1 MSGTSS
7 RRTESEEA
15 VKKTDEVARTRALVA
30 VARGDEPADT
40 VLRGGQV
47 VDVFT
52 GEIRHAD
59 VAIKDG
65 LVAGVG
71 SYDSGK
77 EVVDVSGQYVAPG
90 FIEGHIHLESSM
102 LAPAEFC
109 RLALVHGTTAVV
121 ADPHE
126 IANVLGLKGVRYML
140 KATAGLPM
148 DVFFLAPSCVPSTD
162 LETSGAKVSASDIC
176 EMLGWDRVLGLA
188 EMMNYPGVVF
198 GDPAVHEKL
207 AAARDRLKDGHAPAL
222 VDRWLQ
228 AYAATRI
235 GSDHESVG
243 RDEARE
249 KLRAGLRLMVR
260 EGSAARNLAGLLPV
274 VNEFNQRRCCFVT
287 DDKHPDE
294 LLHEGHL
301 DATLRKAVAQGMH
314 PAAAIQMVTLNPAEY
329 FGLSWR
335 GAVAPG
341 WAADL
346 VVLNDL
352 GRFGVKRVLKAGRTV
367 AKDGTS
373 VTRLKPA
380 KDQGVLDTV
389 DPGKLT
395 LERFRIKARGE
406 TCRVI
411 RLVPDQIVTE
421 QRVAQPRVE
430 KGYVEADPERD
441 VLKLA
446 VLERH
451 KGSGRTGLGLV
462 SGFGLRHG
470 ALGATVCH
478 DSHNIIIVGTNDQDM
493 LVAARELKK
502 MGGGYVAAVRGK
514 VAARLPLPI
523 AGLMSDKPAEE
534 VAADMKQLLAKA
546 HVWGCRLANPF
557 ISLSFLALPVIP
569 ELKLTDFGLVD
580 VSRFKVIDLF
590 ASPSE

>member
-1 MSGTSS
+1 MKQVSQ
-7 RRTESEEA
+7 SE
-15 VKKTDEVARTRALVA
+15 RTRALVA
-30 VARGDEPADT
+30 VARGDEPADM

-59 VAIKDG
+59 VAVKDG

-71 SYDSGK
+71 SYDRAV
-77 EVVDVSGQYVAPG
+77 EVLDVAGQYVTPG
-90 FIEGHIHLESSM
+90 FIEGHIHIESSM
-102 LAPAEFC
+102 LAPPEFC
-109 RLALVHGTTAVV
+109 RLVLAHGTTTVV

-126 IANVLGLKGVRYML
+126 IANVLGSRGVKYL
-140 KATAGLPM
+140 LAATDGLPVE
-148 DVFFLAPSCVPSTD
+148 VFLMAPSCVPSTG
-162 LETSGAKVSASDIC
+162 LETAGAKITAADIKT
-176 EMLGWDRVLGLA
+176 MLGWDRVLGLA

-198 GDPAVHEKL
+198 GDETVHDKL
-207 AAARDRLKDGHAPAL
+207 AAAEGRVMDGHAPAL

-228 AYAATRI
+228 AYASARI
-235 GSDHESVG
+235 GSDHESFG

-249 KLRAGLRLMVR
+249 KLRAGMRLMIR

-274 VNEFNQRRCCFVT
+274 VTEFNQRRCCLVT
-287 DDKHPDE
+287 DDKHADE

-301 DATLRKAVAQGMH
+301 DATLRKAVAQGVH
-314 PAAAIQMVTLNPAEY
+314 PAAAIQMVTLNPAEH
-329 FGLSWR
+329 FGLAWR

-341 WAADL
+341 WVADL

-352 GRFGVKRVLKAGRTV
+352 GQFRVRQVLKAGRLV
-367 AKDGTS
+367 VRDGTVLS
-373 VTRLKPA
+373 RFRRSTDRS
-380 KDQGVLDTV
+380 VLDTV
-389 DPGKLT
+389 DPGRLT

-421 QRVAQPRVE
+421 QRIAQPRVE
-430 KGYVEADPERD
+430 DGYVEADPERD

-451 KGSGRTGLGLV
+451 RGSGRTGLGLV

-478 DSHNIIIVGTNDQDM
+478 DSHNLIVVGTNDRDM
-493 LVAARELKK
+493 LVAAKELKK
-502 MGGGYVAAVRGK
+502 MGGGYVAVARGK
-514 VAARLPLPI
+514 VGARLPLPI
-523 AGLMSDKPAEE
+523 AGLMADDPADE
-534 VAADMKQLLAKA
+534 VAAAMKQLLAKA

-569 ELKLTDFGLVD
+569 ELKLTDHGLVD
-580 VSRFKVIDLF
+580 VGQFKVVDLF
-590 ASPSE
+590 SDIAR